1 MKPTSRPS
9 QRVDPALSDG
19 AAGVPIEGE
28 TTERRRTR
36 AEFISRG
43 RASSDAAKQSG
54 AYFPAAQVHAELQQI
69 LAQAMAR
76 VRK

>member
-1 MKPTSRPS
+1 MKPTSRSS

-19 AAGVPIEGE
+19 AEGVRTEGK
-28 TTERRRTR
+28 TTERQRTR

-43 RASSDAAKQSG
+43 LVSSDVAKQSG
-54 AYFPAAQVHAELQQI
+54 AYFPAAQVHAELQQM

-76 VRK
+76 MRK